1 MQKWWSAINDR
12 LGSARGK
19 WEKELFCSLSAK
31 WSFPERRTQL
41 PTEQEEQEFQTR
53 LSNLD
58 LPADDRDGLQEVYEY
73 LVAQHSNVKMH
84 ICALGLQVYS
94 RARIGF
100 GLGNVKRPKGLKVHM
115 FCVMMLLGVTE
126 RGWSRT
132 QELKIL
138 ITPRMAGVRTCC
150 RCRRRFSS
158 FSSFSR
164 LLLRVS
170 VACASSWTYLFA

>member
-53 LSNLD
+53 LSDLD
-58 LPADDRDGLQEVYEY
+58 LPPDDRDGLQEVYEY
-73 LVAQHSNVKMH
+73 LVARHSNVKMH

-100 GLGNVKRPKGLKVHM
+100 GLGNVKPQGSQGTHV
-115 FCVMMLLGVTE
+115 
-126 RGWSRT
+126 
-132 QELKIL
+132 
-138 ITPRMAGVRTCC
+138 
-150 RCRRRFSS
+150 
-158 FSSFSR
+158 
-164 LLLRVS
+164 LRDD
-170 VACASSWTYLFA
+170 AIGCD